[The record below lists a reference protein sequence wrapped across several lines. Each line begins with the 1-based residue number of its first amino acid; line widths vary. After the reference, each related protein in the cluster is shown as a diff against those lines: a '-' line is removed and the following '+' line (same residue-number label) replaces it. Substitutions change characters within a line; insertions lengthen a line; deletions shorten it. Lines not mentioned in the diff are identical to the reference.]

1 MRTAFITGATGFVG
15 LNLVAELLQQDWRVV
30 ALHRRTSRLDE
41 LRRFPVELV
50 EGDIRDPASLR
61 RAIPP
66 KADAVFHVAGNTSL
80 LSRADEEQTRD
91 NVEGTRC
98 MVEAALEAGA
108 RRFIQTSSVAAFGY
122 HGTRVT
128 EETAS
133 TSESSS
139 INYLRTKRRGE
150 QVVDEAVKRGL
161 DAVIL
166 NPGNVVGPYDHHNW
180 SRMFR
185 LVIEGKLPGVPPG
198 RASWCHAR
206 EVARAHVAAVERGR
220 RGQRYILTCVDA
232 SYLEVI
238 QAVTGLT
245 GRKVPTRATPAFALH
260 AYARLGDLVSRFTG
274 RAQDLTPEA
283 AAMVCDR
290 TTYDSSRAQAE
301 LGYRP
306 TTLRGMVG
314 DCLAWMK
321 AEGMVS

>member
-41 LRRFPVELV
+41 LRRFPVDLV

-133 TSESSS
+133 TSEGSS

-260 AYARLGDLVSRFTG
+260 GYAWLGDLVSRFTG
-274 RAQDLTPEA
+274 RSPDMTPEA

-306 TTLRGMVG
+306 ATLRGMVG

-321 AEGMVS
+321 AERMIS

>member
-1 MRTAFITGATGFVG
+1 M
-15 LNLVAELLQQDWRVV
+15 
-30 ALHRRTSRLDE
+30 
-41 LRRFPVELV
+41 
-50 EGDIRDPASLR
+50 
-61 RAIPP
+61 
-66 KADAVFHVAGNTSL
+66 AGNTSL

-98 MVEAALEAGA
+98 MVEAAIAAGA
-108 RRFIQTSSVAAFGY
+108 RRFIHTSSVAAIGY

-133 TSESSS
+133 SSEGST

-150 QVVDEAVKRGL
+150 RVVDEAVERGL
-161 DAVIL
+161 DAVVL

-180 SRMFR
+180 SRLFR
-185 LVIEGKLPGVPPG
+185 LVIEGELPGVPPG

-206 EVARAHVAAVERGR
+206 EVARAHVVAVDRGR
-220 RGQRYILTCVDA
+220 RGQHYILTCVDA

-238 QAVTGLT
+238 QAVTALA

-260 AYARLGDLVSRFTG
+260 AYAKLGSLLSRFTG
-274 RAQDLTPEA
+274 RPPDMTPEA

-290 TTYDSSRAQAE
+290 TTYDSTKAQVE

-306 TTLRGMVG
+306 STLLEMVG
-314 DCLAWMK
+314 DCLSWMK
-321 AEGMVS
+321 SERMVS